1 MILLQSYKQL
11 FSPIILTCSHHTL
24 ESWSS
29 SNLLLFVSSLQ
40 SCTFVVF
47 TIKRTLCTYD
57 SSDGETLDPHWT
69 TYCDW
74 HCFRRTRIGR
84 RTAWYT
90 LAAEADIGL
99 AENRYEDTGEV
110 DPPHPRILCQ
120 CSLSSCKHK
129 LRYRRYSRGTPS
141 CLLRPRRLMGRMR
154 KNTWFC
160 VNGSWKKRLWLTF
173 VLEYTYTW
181 HFELNLMNYMYK
193 KWEAIIKFSNGMVTV
208 KNLFYQFFPRY
219 RLLSFNSTAQ

>member
-11 FSPIILTCSHHTL
+11 FSPIIWRADITRLKASRAIYY
-24 ESWSS
+24 SS
-29 SNLLLFVSSLQ
+29 SFRA
-40 SCTFVVF
+40 CTAVGF

-84 RTAWYT
+84 RTAWYK

-99 AENRYEDTGEV
+99 AENRYGDTDEV

-120 CSLSSCKHK
+120 CWLSSCKHK
-129 LRYRRYSRGTPS
+129 VRYRRYSRGTLS

-154 KNTWFC
+154 KNTCFC
-160 VNGSWKKRLWLTF
+160 VNWSWKKKEASINICPHLTLRIEF
-173 VLEYTYTW
+173 D
-181 HFELNLMNYMYK
+181 ELTYK
-193 KWEAIIKFSNGMVTV
+193 KWEVI
-208 KNLFYQFFPRY
+208 Q
-219 RLLSFNSTAQ
+219 